1 MDLGLGGKTVLITGG
16 SRGIGY
22 ATARVFASEG
32 TDLHL
37 VSRTREDLER
47 ARNAIRSEFPVAVD
61 IHVADLSSG
70 EQILAVAHACADA
83 DILVNNAG
91 AIPLG
96 TLLDVDDETWRT
108 AWDLK
113 LFGYITMIRAMY
125 AEMKARGR
133 GVIVNNI
140 GTAGDQKPSGYAA
153 GVTANGALVT
163 LTRALGGTSL
173 DDGIRVLGISPGDM
187 ENDRG
192 IMALKHHALKRFG
205 DSDRWRELM
214 SGMPGG
220 SLPVSADMADAI
232 VFLASPRAR
241 FISGVVLTID
251 GGMCARQAVIGG

>member
-1 MDLGLGGKTVLITGG
+1 MDLELHGKTVLITGG
-16 SRGIGY
+16 SRGIGL

-32 TDLHL
+32 ANLHL
-37 VSRTREDLER
+37 ASRTRKDLER
-47 ARNAIRSEFPVAVD
+47 ARNAIRSEFTVAVD
-61 IHVADLSSG
+61 IHAADLSSA
-70 EQILAVAHACADA
+70 EQARALAHACADS

-96 TLLDVDDETWRT
+96 TLSEIDDETWRA

-113 LFGYITMIRAMY
+113 LFGYITMMRAMY
-125 AEMKARGR
+125 GEMKARGR

-140 GTAGDQKPSGYAA
+140 GTAGDQAPSGYAA

-163 LTRALGGTSL
+163 LTRALGGTNL

-187 ENDRG
+187 ESDRG
-192 IMALKHHALKRFG
+192 IMALRHHARKRFG

-220 SLPVSADMADAI
+220 SLPVSEDMAHAI

-251 GGMCARQAVIGG
+251 SGMCARPAVIGG

>member
-37 VSRTREDLER
+37 ASRTREDLER

-70 EQILAVAHACADA
+70 EQILAVARACADA

-96 TLLDVDDETWRT
+96 TLLDVDDETWRA

-113 LFGYITMIRAMY
+113 LFGYITMMRAMY

-192 IMALKHHALKRFG
+192 IMALKHHALKKFG
-205 DSDRWRELM
+205 DSDRWRELI

-251 GGMCARQAVIGG
+251 GGMCARQAVTGG

>member
-96 TLLDVDDETWRT
+96 TLLDVDDETWRA

-113 LFGYITMIRAMY
+113 LFGYITMMRAMY

-192 IMALKHHALKRFG
+192 IMALRHHALNKFG

-220 SLPVSADMADAI
+220 SLPVSGDMADAI

>member
-96 TLLDVDDETWRT
+96 TLLDVDDETWRA

-113 LFGYITMIRAMY
+113 LFGYITMMRAMY
-125 AEMKARGR
+125 DEMKARGPR
-133 GVIVNNI
+133 CHRQQHRHGGRPEAVRLRRRSD
-140 GTAGDQKPSGYAA
+140 GQWCACHTD
-153 GVTANGALVT
+153 
-163 LTRALGGTSL
+163 TRA
-173 DDGIRVLGISPGDM
+173 
-187 ENDRG
+187 
-192 IMALKHHALKRFG
+192 
-205 DSDRWRELM
+205 RWNK
-214 SGMPGG
+214 P
-220 SLPVSADMADAI
+220 
-232 VFLASPRAR
+232 
-241 FISGVVLTID
+241 
-251 GGMCARQAVIGG
+251 